1 MVDDRYPVRDE
12 DVLLIVRVP
21 PPYGGGE
28 AVGALLERLF
38 TGRFGILA
46 FRRPSH
52 QKASQ
57 GRLSAGNLL
66 FGLRY
71 AGRSTIRIA
80 KDRPRVVYLDIP
92 KDTTAFLRSSV
103 VVLVARSLR
112 VRVVGDLAG
121 ADFVF
126 LRGSWL
132 VRRYGRWVLGSIDA
146 IRVLGESVVATLRAH
161 GLENTVVISNGIE
174 DPRTPEADAGGVRF
188 DAKREFLYVG
198 KIARAKGIATL
209 VEFVDT
215 FRDNGQPFCLHV
227 VGEWENE
234 QTRTEIEDEVRGR
247 GLEDLV
253 VFHGRLVGDAK
264 WRVYARAHLLL
275 HPTHWDGQPV
285 TILEALA
292 FGLPVVAT
300 RIGAI
305 PDTISTGDEGYLMAD
320 SSPAELRAGVLEIM
334 RDEQTYDGYRSRARA
349 SFEQRFT
356 QAVFG
361 QRMAGLL
368 RSTAAERSGR
378 PERTPQPG
386 ARAAT
391 TASDRAETRVR

>member
-174 DPRTPEADAGGVRF
+174 EPRSA
-188 DAKREFLYVG
+188 
-198 KIARAKGIATL
+198 
-209 VEFVDT
+209 
-215 FRDNGQPFCLHV
+215 
-227 VGEWENE
+227 
-234 QTRTEIEDEVRGR
+234 
-247 GLEDLV
+247 
-253 VFHGRLVGDAK
+253 
-264 WRVYARAHLLL
+264 
-275 HPTHWDGQPV
+275 
-285 TILEALA
+285 
-292 FGLPVVAT
+292 
-300 RIGAI
+300 
-305 PDTISTGDEGYLMAD
+305 
-320 SSPAELRAGVLEIM
+320 
-334 RDEQTYDGYRSRARA
+334 
-349 SFEQRFT
+349 
-356 QAVFG
+356 
-361 QRMAGLL
+361 
-368 RSTAAERSGR
+368 RSGR
-378 PERTPQPG
+378 RQRPVR
-386 ARAAT
+386 R
-391 TASDRAETRVR
+391 ETRVPLRRQDRARQGHRNARRSSSTPSGTTDSRSASMSSVSGRTSRRGRRSRTRCAAVASRTSSCSTDDSSATPNGACMPGHTFSFTPRIGTASR